1 MKVSHAEG
9 LATHSGPESCVG
21 AGDCAGEA
29 LTGEGAGWVSSRE
42 IHAPLREQWVLR
54 GADAVEEGG
63 RQDRARRHREVRQD
77 PARSQTPCM
86 HGSTSHGNRE
96 IPRLSAAIGVAER
109 IGNPKGSRR

>member
-1 MKVSHAEG
+1 MKASHAEG

-29 LTGEGAGWVSSRE
+29 LTGESAGWVSSRE
-42 IHAPLREQWVLR
+42 INAPRKRVLR

-63 RQDRARRHREVRQD
+63 RQNRARRHREARRD

-86 HGSTSHGNRE
+86 HGSASHGNRE
-96 IPRLSAAIGVAER
+96 VPRLSAAIGAAER